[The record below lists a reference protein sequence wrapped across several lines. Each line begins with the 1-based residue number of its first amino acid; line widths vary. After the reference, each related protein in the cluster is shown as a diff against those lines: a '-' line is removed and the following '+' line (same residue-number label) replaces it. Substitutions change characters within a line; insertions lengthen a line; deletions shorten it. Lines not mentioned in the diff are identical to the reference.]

1 MKRILVAA
9 CSLAFA
15 ATALAQVKAEDEIRY
30 RQSVMNVVGRA
41 FGPLIAMAQDKSPYN
56 KEVAA
61 RNSLLLESLAPLP
74 WSAFAAGTEKGAPT
88 KADLKVWSEAQKFKD
103 AGEKMQQAVVKL
115 GQSVKTGDEKAVKAA
130 AGDLGRACKACHDD
144 FRLKEARN

>member
-41 FGPLIAMAQDKSPYN
+41 FGPLIAMAQDKIPYN